1 MALSREQI
9 EHLEWKLRNLY
20 SFNAKPWKKYS
31 HSRKWLKRQMNRFVR
46 RNNKNI
52 NQDDIGY
59 KTNRKPMRGYEY

>member
-1 MALSREQI
+1 
-9 EHLEWKLRNLY
+9 
-20 SFNAKPWKKYS
+20 
-31 HSRKWLKRQMNRFVR
+31 MNRFVR